1 MPRLP
6 LHLLRL
12 VRPLPA
18 QCPRFTP
25 QRPVVQS
32 ALSPSFP
39 AFLGRSLFLTRSLL
53 PAAPDAH
60 PFAPSMLQVR
70 HRSRGN
76 EYQPSQRVR
85 KRRHGFLARKRSVG
99 GRKIL
104 ARRKA
109 KQRRFLTH

>member
-12 VRPLPA
+12 VRPFPA
-18 QCPRFTP
+18 QCPKFTP
-25 QRPVVQS
+25 ASPVTQFLPPS
-32 ALSPSFP
+32 TFPPFLS
-39 AFLGRSLFLTRSLL
+39 RSLITRSLL
-53 PAAPDAH
+53 HAAHNAL
-60 PFAPSMLQVR
+60 PFAPPMLQVR

-104 ARRKA
+104 VRRKA